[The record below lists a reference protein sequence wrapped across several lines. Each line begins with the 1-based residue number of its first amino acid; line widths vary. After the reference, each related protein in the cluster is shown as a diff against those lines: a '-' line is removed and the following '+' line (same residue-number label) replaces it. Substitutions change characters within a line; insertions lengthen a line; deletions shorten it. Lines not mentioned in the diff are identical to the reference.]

1 MTITTVGYGDIVP
14 QTVMGKAL
22 ASLTMLLGYSILA
35 VPTGI
40 LTAELN
46 QEMKTHRNLRRC
58 PNCATSGHEVDAD
71 FCKKCGTQ
79 LPENI

>member
-1 MTITTVGYGDIVP
+1 M
-14 QTVMGKAL
+14 A
-22 ASLTMLLGYSILA
+22 
-35 VPTGI
+35 

-71 FCKKCGTQ
+71 YCKKCGTQ